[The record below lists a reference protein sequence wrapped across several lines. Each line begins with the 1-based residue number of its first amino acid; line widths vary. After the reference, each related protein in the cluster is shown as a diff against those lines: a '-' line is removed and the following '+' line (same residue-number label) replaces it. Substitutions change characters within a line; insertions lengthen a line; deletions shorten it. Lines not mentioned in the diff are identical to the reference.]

1 MVGKVAQALTFADNA
16 LIVAYLKGDEYAFQ
30 VLVNRYQD
38 RLVNYLFNLIRDY
51 DQAVDLSQ
59 ETFIRVFRH
68 AHRYKG
74 NYQFSTWIYRIATN
88 LALDEMRRRKRRGFF
103 LTQRLFGVTEQGEKE
118 IQVSDA
124 RPSPEANLGSKERTR
139 LLRTAI
145 DSLPPR
151 YRLVFVLK
159 EVQELSLEET
169 GTVLNLSV
177 GTVKSRLHRA
187 KRILRD
193 KLSRFL

>member
-1 MVGKVAQALTFADNA
+1 MATTLTFADNA
-16 LIVAYLKGDEYAFQ
+16 LIVAYLKGDDYAFK
-30 VLVNRYQD
+30 VLVDRYQD
-38 RLVNYLFNLIRDY
+38 RLVNYIYNLIRDY
-51 DQAVDLSQ
+51 DQAVDISQ

-88 LALDEMRRRKRRGFF
+88 LALDEMRRRKRKGFF
-103 LTQRLFGVTEQGEKE
+103 LTQRLFGNSEQGETE
-118 IQVSDA
+118 IQVSDN
-124 RPSPEANLGSKERTR
+124 RPSPEAHLGSKEKAR

-169 GTVLNLSV
+169 GNVLNLRV

>member
-1 MVGKVAQALTFADNA
+1 MATTLTFADNA
-16 LIVAYLKGDEYAFQ
+16 LIVAYLKGDDYAFQ
-30 VLVNRYQD
+30 ILVDRYQD
-38 RLVNYLFNLIRDY
+38 RLVNYIYNLIRDY

-74 NYQFSTWIYRIATN
+74 NYKFSTWIYKIATN

-103 LTQRLFGVTEQGEKE
+103 LTQRLFGISEQGEME
-118 IQVSDA
+118 LQISDG
-124 RPSPEANLGSKERTR
+124 RPSPEVHLGSKEKAR
-139 LLRTAI
+139 LLRIAI

-169 GTVLNLSV
+169 GNVLNLSV

-187 KRILRD
+187 KRLLRD
-193 KLSRFL
+193 KLSRIL

>member
-1 MVGKVAQALTFADNA
+1 MTTTLTFADNA

-30 VLVNRYQD
+30 ILVDRYQD
-38 RLVNYLFNLIRDY
+38 RLVNYIYNLIRDY
-51 DQAVDLSQ
+51 DQAVDISQ

-74 NYQFSTWIYRIATN
+74 NYKFSTWIYKIATN
-88 LALDEMRRRKRRGFF
+88 LTLDEMRRRKRRGFF
-103 LTQRLFGVTEQGEKE
+103 LTQRLFGISEQGEMA
-118 IQVSDA
+118 IQIRDG
-124 RPSPEANLGSKERTR
+124 RPSPEVHLGSKEKAR

-159 EVQELSLEET
+159 VVQELSLEET

-187 KRILRD
+187 KRLLRD

>member
-1 MVGKVAQALTFADNA
+1 M
-16 LIVAYLKGDEYAFQ
+16 
-30 VLVNRYQD
+30 
-38 RLVNYLFNLIRDY
+38 
-51 DQAVDLSQ
+51 DLSQ

-74 NYQFSTWIYRIATN
+74 NYRFSTWIYKIATN

-103 LTQRLFGVTEQGEKE
+103 LTQRLFGNSEQGEME
-118 IQVSDA
+118 IQVSDD
-124 RPSPEANLGSKERTR
+124 RPSPEADLGSKEKAR

-159 EVQELSLEET
+159 EVQELSLQET

-187 KRILRD
+187 KRLLRD

>member
-1 MVGKVAQALTFADNA
+1 MATTLTFADNA
-16 LIVAYLKGDEYAFQ
+16 LIVAYLKGDDYAFK
-30 VLVNRYQD
+30 VLVDRYQD
-38 RLVNYLFNLIRDY
+38 RLVNYIYNLIRDY
-51 DQAVDLSQ
+51 DQAVDISQ

-88 LALDEMRRRKRRGFF
+88 LALDEMRRRKRKGFF
-103 LTQRLFGVTEQGEKE
+103 LTQRLFGNSEQGETE
-118 IQVSDA
+118 IQVSDN
-124 RPSPEANLGSKERTR
+124 RPSPEAHLGSKERAR

-169 GTVLNLSV
+169 GKVLNLRV